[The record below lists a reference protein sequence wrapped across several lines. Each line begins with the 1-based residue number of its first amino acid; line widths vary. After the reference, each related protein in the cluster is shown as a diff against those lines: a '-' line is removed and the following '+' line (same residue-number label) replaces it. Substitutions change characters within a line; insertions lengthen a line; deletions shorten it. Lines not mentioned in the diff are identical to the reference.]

1 MKNIDNLH
9 TIGKSSKKHST
20 RGKSFGYQ
28 ILGFGSGGAA
38 AANLFVVATGG
49 CITTCGD
56 YKVHAFTGDATFCVS
71 SAGTCA
77 GSETVDYAVVAG
89 GGGGGGCF
97 GGAGAGGGF
106 RFSNGY
112 CLPGPTTHPNASP
125 AALPVSV
132 QGYPITIG
140 GGGAGWPSVASG
152 EDSVFSSITSAGG
165 GRGANFS
172 GVGTDGGSGGGAA
185 GSGNAG
191 GAGNTPPTSPL
202 PPQGSNGGTG
212 YSQPCYR
219 TGGAGGGAA
228 AFDPQANAAT
238 NGGLGGVGAYISPSF
253 AVSCAGTSGP
263 VGSTRYFSGGGGGG
277 GFCPGHAGGAGGA
290 GGGGRGGSNPSTA
303 STAGGDN
310 TGGGGGAG
318 AGGPA
323 PGSCAAAGGS
333 GVVLIRY
340 KFQ

>member
-38 AANLFVVATGG
+38 VSPFVVATGG
-49 CITTCGD
+49 TITTCGD
-56 YKVHAFTGDATFCVS
+56 YKIHAFTGDGTFTVTG
-71 SAGTCA
+71 AGTCA
-77 GSETVDYAVVAG
+77 GSETVDYSVAAG

-97 GGAGAGGGF
+97 GGGGGAGGF

-125 AALPVSV
+125 VALPVSV
-132 QGYPITIG
+132 QDYPITVG
-140 GGGAGWPSVASG
+140 GGGAGGPTPSITPG
-152 EDSVFSSITSAGG
+152 EASVFSSITSAGG
-165 GRGANFS
+165 GVGAVFC
-172 GVGTDGGSGGGAA
+172 GAGTAGGSGGGGAS
-185 GSGNAG
+185 SGGG

-202 PPQGSNGGTG
+202 PPQGEAGGGGAAT
-212 YSQPCYR
+212 PTYR
-219 TGGAGGGAA
+219 TGGAGGGAGGVGA
-228 AFDPQANAAT
+228 DGGS
-238 NGGLGGVGAYISPSF
+238 NGGLGGVGSYISPSF

-277 GFCPGHAGGAGGA
+277 GFYPGHNGGAGSP
-290 GGGGRGGSNPSTA
+290 GGGGGKGGGGTADPSV
-303 STAGGDN
+303 AGGDN
-310 TGGGGGAG
+310 TGGGGGGG
-318 AGGPA
+318 AGSPA
-323 PGSCAAAGGS
+323 PGPLPAAGGS
-333 GVVLIRY
+333 GIVLIRY